1 MIGIFDSGAG
11 GLTVYK
17 ELLKAL
23 PKESYVY
30 VADTAHCPYGPKSKE
45 YITRR
50 AKKISEYLISK
61 GAQIIVVA
69 CNTATAAAIH
79 TLRQSFDIPFI
90 GMEPAVKPATLL
102 TKSGV
107 IGVLATK
114 GTLKGEL
121 YLNTSEKFARS
132 KEIKIIEIIG
142 TGLVEAVEAGNLN
155 TPETKGLL
163 KKYITP
169 MAEQNADCIVLGC
182 THYPFLEDTI
192 KEVVNEVT
200 GKENSMQIIN
210 PAPAVAK
217 RAKEV
222 LDSLNNNNCNC
233 DKSSSKNCSNNC
245 DNSSSY
251 NNCDNSSSNNNC
263 DKSSSNN
270 CDNNCNNNCSNNCS
284 NNNAETDTPAATHT
298 IISTASD
305 TTALKRLT
313 QIVCPKTFRKN
324 QKYLS
329 LQL

>member
-17 ELLKAL
+17 ELLKVL

-30 VADTAHCPYGPKSKE
+30 VADAAHCPYGPKTKE
-45 YITRR
+45 YIRSR

-61 GAQIIVVA
+61 GAQVIVVA

-155 TPETKGLL
+155 TPETKELI
-163 KKYITP
+163 KKYITS

-182 THYPFLEDTI
+182 THYPFLEETI
-192 KEVVNEVT
+192 KEVVYEVT
-200 GKENSMQIIN
+200 GRENSMQIIN

-217 RAKEV
+217 RTKEI
-222 LDSLNNNNCNC
+222 LDSLNNNN
-233 DKSSSKNCSNNC
+233 NN
-245 DNSSSY
+245 NH
-251 NNCDNSSSNNNC
+251 NNNHNNNNSSNN
-263 DKSSSNN
+263 
-270 CDNNCNNNCSNNCS
+270 
-284 NNNAETDTPAATHT
+284 ADTYALAATHL

-305 TTALKRLT
+305 TTMLKRLT
-313 QIVCPKTFRKN
+313 QLISPETFRKN